1 MRRIV
6 CGLLVLAACG
16 GSDERPEDIQFDTSA
31 YAQPAGPAAGPDSM
45 ALDSVPEGMPAD
57 SQAGAGFGTSVL
69 TGIRAALHDGADRI
83 VFEFSG
89 PLPGYKLEYID
100 RPVRQC
106 GSGDVVELPGDAW
119 LSIRFFPANAHDQT
133 GRPSVTARDTSFTGR
148 NLKRLKLICD
158 FEAVVEW
165 VAAVA
170 HPQRYE
176 VLELKAPERLVVDI
190 GKTE

>member
-1 MRRIV
+1 M
-6 CGLLVLAACG
+6 A
-16 GSDERPEDIQFDTSA
+16 PDTGNNDTA
-31 YAQPAGPAAGPDSM
+31 MPPPPTLEMGPVM
-45 ALDSVPEGMPAD
+45 
-57 SQAGAGFGTSVL
+57 L
-69 TGIRAALHDGADRI
+69 TAVRAAVHEGADRI

-119 LSIRFFPANAHDQT
+119 LSVRFFPANAHT
-133 GRPSVTARDTSFTGR
+133 EEGHPSVAARDLTYTAR

-170 HPQRYE
+170 HPLRYT
-176 VLELKAPERLVVDI
+176 VLELKAPDRLVIDI
-190 GKTE
+190 GKGQ